1 MKQTIQLKL
10 TAKCSTKYKSVFH
23 KKKRFEYFKL
33 LKKLDVFL
41 RKLKWEPLFSEI
53 KYMNMQKTKTR

>member
-41 RKLKWEPLFSEI
+41 RKLK
-53 KYMNMQKTKTR
+53 